1 MNQKGE
7 YILAGIT
14 TLLIAV
20 AGVAFFDSTIRGN
33 GSTIDAAPEGS
44 DQVADTR
51 TAADVP
57 PASTENGTVKVQ
69 IDFGD
74 GNTIEEVRDVSAP
87 LDAREVVY
95 VAAVAHRY
103 SVRAG
108 EKFLPVALGDI
119 ANEEN
124 GKKWTLYINGAT
136 ATSLERVSVKSGDIL
151 VLKYE

>member
-20 AGVAFFDSTIRGN
+20 AGVAFFDSAIRGDSAE
-33 GSTIDAAPEGS
+33 GDATPEQSEQAP
-44 DQVADTR
+44 DTR
-51 TAADVP
+51 TATDMSPVSA
-57 PASTENGTVKVQ
+57 ENGTVKVQ

-74 GNTIEEVRDVSAP
+74 GNTLEEVRDVSAP

-95 VAAVAHRY
+95 LAAVSHQY

-108 EKFLPVALGDI
+108 EKFLPVALGDV

-136 ATSLERVSVKSGDIL
+136 TTTLERVSVKSGDIL